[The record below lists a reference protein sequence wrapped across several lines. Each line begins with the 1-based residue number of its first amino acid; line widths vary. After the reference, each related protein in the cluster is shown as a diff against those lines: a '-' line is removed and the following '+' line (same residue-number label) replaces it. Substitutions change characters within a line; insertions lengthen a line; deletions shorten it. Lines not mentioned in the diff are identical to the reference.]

1 MTDLKTKTMTRKLK
15 NRLTKCA
22 FTFLVTLS
30 LTIIGCAPQHHYA
43 FKQFNTESKSE
54 IISIQGYVVDAS
66 SVKDLEKDWN
76 LLVIEMSKKP
86 GFVSGYLS
94 EGVGDSKL
102 VLAHSTWENL
112 ESLRNAFSD
121 KKILDLE
128 AKLPK
133 IQFEHLFNVGTLANY
148 PEPSKTDKTK

>member
-1 MTDLKTKTMTRKLK
+1 MTHNIK
-15 NRLTKCA
+15 NRLTIWK
-22 FTFLVTLS
+22 FTFFAIIS
-30 LTIIGCAPQHHYA
+30 LTMIGCAPQHHHA
-43 FKQFNTESKSE
+43 FKQFNTENKGK

-66 SVKDLEKDWN
+66 SVKDLENAWN
-76 LLVIEMSKKP
+76 QLIIEMSKKP

-128 AKLPK
+128 SKLPK

-148 PEPSKTDKTK
+148 PKPHK

>member
-1 MTDLKTKTMTRKLK
+1 MTDLISNTITRKLK
-15 NRLTKCA
+15 NRLTKWG
-22 FTFLVTLS
+22 FSILVILS
-30 LTIIGCAPQHHYA
+30 LTMIGCAPQHHYA
-43 FKQFNTESKSE
+43 FKQFNTESKGE
-54 IISIQGYVVDAS
+54 IISIQGYVLDAS
-66 SVKDLEKDWN
+66 GVKNLERDWN

-102 VLAHSTWENL
+102 VLAHSTWKNL
-112 ESLRNAFSD
+112 ESLRSAFSD

-133 IQFEHLFNVGTLANY
+133 IQFEHLFNIGTLANY
-148 PEPSKTDKTK
+148 PEPFKTDDAR